1 MKLTRRASEIR
12 EFLLDSIPLHP
23 KDVVACAIERFGI
36 TRQAVNHHMQGLV
49 KEGLVSA
56 QGNTRQRYYGL
67 MTLTSKTLVA
77 SLEGLKEDRF
87 WRQEV
92 APLLTGL
99 RENVFNIWQHGFT
112 EMVNNAID
120 HSGGTRVTVTVETT
134 AATTTLWIADDGVGI
149 FRKIQAELGLED
161 ERHVLL
167 ELAKGKL
174 TTDPKRHTGEGI
186 FFTSRMFDDYVIL
199 SGGVYFSHKTGEEEG
214 WILERE
220 RPGEGTTVVMS
231 LRNRSDRTVKQ
242 IFEKYTASPKDFGFN
257 RTIVPVRLAKHGAEQ
272 LVSRSQAKRLLA
284 RFERF
289 KVVILDFAG
298 IDEIGQAFD
307 DEIFRV
313 YSLRHPEVRIV
324 PANTGPEV
332 KRSIKRAKTA
342 MRLTPGSATPPPRAR

>member
-23 KDVVACAIERFGI
+23 KDVAAFAVERFGI

-49 KEGLVSA
+49 KERLVSA
-56 QGNTRQRYYGL
+56 QGNTRQRSYGL
-67 MTLTSKTLVA
+67 ATLTSKTIVSPLLG
-77 SLEGLKEDRF
+77 LEEDRF

-92 APLLTGL
+92 IPLLIGVSDNAL
-99 RENVFNIWQHGFT
+99 RIWQYGFT

-120 HSGGTRVTVTVETT
+120 HSGGTRVTVTVEST
-134 AATTTLWIADDGVGI
+134 AASTTLWIADDGVGI

-161 ERHVLL
+161 ERHAIL

-186 FFTSRMFDDYVIL
+186 FFASRMFDDYVIL
-199 SGGVYFSHKTGEEEG
+199 SGGVYFSHKTGEED

-220 RPGEGTTVVMS
+220 RPREGTTVVMS
-231 LRNRSDRTVKQ
+231 LHNRSDRTVKQ

-257 RTIVPVRLAKHGAEQ
+257 RTIVPVRLAKHRAEQ

-289 KVVILDFAG
+289 KVVILDFSE
-298 IDEIGQAFD
+298 IEEIGQAFA

-313 YSLRHPEVRIV
+313 YSLQHPEVRIV

-332 KRSIKRAKTA
+332 KRAIKRAKTGGGVLPFN
-342 MRLTPGSATPPPRAR
+342 RLDH

>member
-23 KDVVACAIERFGI
+23 KDVVACACERFDI

-49 KEGLVSA
+49 KEGLVST
-56 QGNTRQRYYGL
+56 QGNTRQRAYGL
-67 MTLTSKTLVA
+67 VMLTSKTVTAPL
-77 SLEGLKEDRF
+77 SGLEEDRF
-87 WRQEV
+87 WRQEIG
-92 APLLTGL
+92 PLVTGL
-99 RENVFNIWQHGFT
+99 RENVFQIWQYGFT

-120 HSGGTRVTVTVETT
+120 HSSGTRVTVTVETT

-161 ERHVLL
+161 ERHAVL

-199 SGGVYFSHKTGEEEG
+199 SGGVYFSHKTGEEED

-220 RPGEGTTVVMS
+220 RAGEGTTVVMS

-242 IFEKYTASPKDFGFN
+242 VFEKYTASPKDFGFN

-298 IDEIGQAFD
+298 IDEIGQAFA

-313 YSLRHPEVRIV
+313 YSLQHPEVRIV

-332 KRSIKRAKTA
+332 KRSIRRAKTGGA
-342 MRLTPGSATPPPRAR
+342 VLPFNRLDR

>member
-1 MKLTRRASEIR
+1 VKSTRRASEIR

-23 KDVVACAIERFGI
+23 KDVVAYACERFDI

-56 QGNTRQRYYGL
+56 QGNTRRCSYGL
-67 MTLTSKTLVA
+67 VTLTSKTVTAPLPG
-77 SLEGLKEDRF
+77 LEEDRF
-87 WRQEV
+87 WRQEIG
-92 APLLTGL
+92 PLVTGL
-99 RENVFNIWQHGFT
+99 RENVFRIWQYGFT

-134 AATTTLWIADDGVGI
+134 ASTTTLWIADDGVGI

-161 ERHVLL
+161 ERHAIL

-199 SGGVYFSHKTGEEEG
+199 SGGVYFSHKTGEEED

-220 RPGEGTTVVMS
+220 RVGEGTTVVMS

-242 IFEKYTASPKDFGFN
+242 VFEKFTASPKDFGFN

-298 IDEIGQAFD
+298 IDEIGQAFA

-313 YSLRHPEVRIV
+313 YSLQHPEVRIV

-332 KRSIKRAKTA
+332 KRSIKRAKT
-342 MRLTPGSATPPPRAR
+342 GRAVLPFNRMDR

>member
-1 MKLTRRASEIR
+1 VKVTRRASEIR

-23 KDVVACAIERFGI
+23 KDVAACAMERFGI

-56 QGNTRQRYYGL
+56 QGNTRQRSYGL
-67 MTLTSKTLVA
+67 VTLTTKTATAPILG
-77 SLEGLKEDRF
+77 LEEDRF

-92 APLLTGL
+92 APLLPGASDNAL
-99 RENVFNIWQHGFT
+99 RIWQYGFT
-112 EMVNNAID
+112 EMVNNAVD

-149 FRKIQAELGLED
+149 FRKIQEELGLED
-161 ERHVLL
+161 ERHAIL

-199 SGGVYFSHKTGEEEG
+199 SGGVFFSHKTDEEED

-220 RPGEGTTVVMS
+220 RPREGTTVVMS

-242 IFEKYTASPKDFGFN
+242 VFEKYTASPKDFGFN

-298 IDEIGQAFD
+298 IDEIGQAFA

-313 YSLRHPEVRIV
+313 YSLQHPEVRIV
-324 PANTGPEV
+324 PANAGPEV
-332 KRSIKRAKTA
+332 KKLIRRAKA
-342 MRLTPGSATPPPRAR
+342 GGAVLPFNRMDR

>member
-1 MKLTRRASEIR
+1 MEKITRRSSEIR

-23 KDVVACAIERFGI
+23 KDVAARASERFGI

-49 KEGLVSA
+49 KEGLVST
-56 QGNTRQRYYGL
+56 QGNTRQRSYGL
-67 MTLTSKTLVA
+67 VTLTSNTFVA
-77 SLEGLKEDRF
+77 QLEGLTEDRF

-99 RENVFNIWQHGFT
+99 RENVFSIWQYGLT
-112 EMVNNAID
+112 EMVNNAVD
-120 HSGGTRVTVTVETT
+120 HSGGTRVTVTVEST
-134 AATTTLWIADDGVGI
+134 AATTTLWIADDGIGI
-149 FRKIQAELGLED
+149 FRKIRTELGLED
-161 ERHVLL
+161 ERHAIL
-167 ELAKGKL
+167 ELSKGKL
-174 TTDPKRHTGEGI
+174 TTDPQRHTGEGI

-199 SGGVYFSHKTGEEEG
+199 SGGVYFSHKTGEEED

-298 IDEIGQAFD
+298 IDEIGQAFA

-313 YSLRHPEVRIV
+313 YSLQHPEVRIV

-332 KRSIKRAKTA
+332 KRSIRRAKTGG
-342 MRLTPGSATPPPRAR
+342 P

>member
-1 MKLTRRASEIR
+1 MKSTRRGAEVR
-12 EFLLDSIPLHP
+12 EFLLDSIPVHP
-23 KDVVACAIERFGI
+23 NDVVAKACERFGI
-36 TRQAVNHHMQGLV
+36 TRQAVSRHMKALSE
-49 KEGLVSA
+49 EGLVSA
-56 QGNTRQRYYGL
+56 EGRTSHRSYKL
-67 MTLTSKTLVA
+67 VTLTSKIFTAPLD
-77 SLEGLKEDRF
+77 ELKEDRF

-92 APLLTGL
+92 GPFLAGV
-99 RENVFNIWQHGFT
+99 RDNVLQIWQYGFT

-120 HSGGTRVTVTVETT
+120 HSGGTKVTVTVETT
-134 AATTTLWIADDGVGI
+134 AATTTVWITDDGVGI

-161 ERHVLL
+161 ERHAIL

-199 SGGVYFSHKTGEEEG
+199 SGGVYFSHKTGEEED

-257 RTIVPVRLAKHGAEQ
+257 KTIVPVRLAKHGAEQ

-298 IDEIGQAFD
+298 IDEIGQAFA

-313 YSLRHPEVRIV
+313 YSLQHPEVRIV
-324 PANTGPEV
+324 HTNAGPEV
-332 KRSIKRAKTA
+332 KRSIKRAKTGGA
-342 MRLTPGSATPPPRAR
+342 VLPFNRMDH

>member
-1 MKLTRRASEIR
+1 
-12 EFLLDSIPLHP
+12 
-23 KDVVACAIERFGI
+23 
-36 TRQAVNHHMQGLV
+36 MQGLV

-56 QGNTRQRYYGL
+56 KGNTRQRFYGL
-67 MTLTSKTLVA
+67 VTLTTKTVTAPLLG
-77 SLEGLKEDRF
+77 LEEDRF

-92 APLLTGL
+92 APLLAGV
-99 RENVFNIWQHGFT
+99 RENVFKIWQYGFT

-120 HSGGTRVTVTVETT
+120 HSGGAHLTVTMETT
-134 AATTTLWIADDGVGI
+134 AATTTLWIADNGVGI

-161 ERHVLL
+161 ERHAIL

-186 FFTSRMFDDYVIL
+186 FFTSRMFDDYRIL
-199 SGGVYFSHKTGEEEG
+199 SGGVFFSHKTGEEED
-214 WILERE
+214 WILDHD
-220 RPGEGTTVVMS
+220 RPREGTTVFMS

-242 IFEKYTASPKDFGFN
+242 IFDKYTASPKDFGFN

-298 IDEIGQAFD
+298 IDEIGQAFA

-313 YSLRHPEVRIV
+313 YSLQHPEVRIV
-324 PANTGPEV
+324 PANAGPEV
-332 KRSIKRAKTA
+332 KRSIRRAKIGN
-342 MRLTPGSATPPPRAR
+342 P

>member
-1 MKLTRRASEIR
+1 VKSTRRASEIR

-23 KDVVACAIERFGI
+23 KDVAAYAIERFGI
-36 TRQAVNHHMQGLV
+36 TRQAVNHHMKSLV

-56 QGNTRQRYYGL
+56 QGNTRQRSYGL
-67 MTLTSKTLVA
+67 VTLTAKTVA
-77 SLEGLKEDRF
+77 APLPGLEEDRF
-87 WRQEV
+87 WRQEIVPLV
-92 APLLTGL
+92 AGL
-99 RENVFNIWQHGFT
+99 RENVVKIWQYGFT

-134 AATTTLWIADDGVGI
+134 AATTTLWVADDGVGI
-149 FRKIQAELGLED
+149 FRKIQKELGLED
-161 ERHVLL
+161 ERHAIL

-199 SGGVYFSHKTGEEEG
+199 SGGVYFSHKTGEEED
-214 WILERE
+214 WILERD

-231 LRNRSDRTVKQ
+231 IRNRSDRTVKQ

-289 KVVILDFAG
+289 KVVILDFAE
-298 IDEIGQAFD
+298 IDEIGQAFA

-313 YSLRHPEVRIV
+313 FSLQHPEVRIV

-332 KRSIKRAKTA
+332 KRAIKRAKTGGGVLPFN
-342 MRLTPGSATPPPRAR
+342 RPDQ

>member
-1 MKLTRRASEIR
+1 MTTKTITVP
-12 EFLLDSIPLHP
+12 LL
-23 KDVVACAIERFGI
+23 
-36 TRQAVNHHMQGLV
+36 GL
-49 KEGLVSA
+49 E
-56 QGNTRQRYYGL
+56 
-67 MTLTSKTLVA
+67 
-77 SLEGLKEDRF
+77 EDRF

-92 APLLTGL
+92 VPLLTGY
-99 RENVFNIWQHGFT
+99 RENVFKIWQYGFT

-161 ERHVLL
+161 ERHAIL

-199 SGGVYFSHKTGEEEG
+199 SGGVYFSHKTGEEED

-298 IDEIGQAFD
+298 IDEIGQAFA

-313 YSLRHPEVRIV
+313 YSLQHPEVRIV
-324 PANTGPEV
+324 PANAGPEV
-332 KRSIKRAKTA
+332 
-342 MRLTPGSATPPPRAR
+342 

>member
-1 MKLTRRASEIR
+1 MKSTKRASEIR
-12 EFLLDSIPLHP
+12 EFLLDSIPFHP
-23 KDVVACAIERFGI
+23 KDVAACAIERFGI

-67 MTLTSKTLVA
+67 VTLTSKTVTAPLPG
-77 SLEGLKEDRF
+77 LEEDRF

-99 RENVFNIWQHGFT
+99 RENVFKIWQYGFT

-120 HSGGTRVTVTVETT
+120 HSGGTKVTVTVETT
-134 AATTTLWIADDGVGI
+134 AATTTVWITDDGVGI

-161 ERHVLL
+161 ERHAIL

-186 FFTSRMFDDYVIL
+186 FFASRMFDDYVIL
-199 SGGVYFSHKTGEEEG
+199 SGGVYFSHKTGEEED

-220 RPGEGTTVVMS
+220 RPREGTTVVMS

-242 IFEKYTASPKDFGFN
+242 IFEKYTVSPKNFVFN
-257 RTIVPVRLAKHGAEQ
+257 RTIVPIRLAKHGAEQ

-289 KVVILDFAG
+289 KVVILDFKG
-298 IDEIGQAFD
+298 IDEIGQAFA

-313 YSLRHPEVRIV
+313 YSLQHPEVRIV
-324 PANTGPEV
+324 PANAGPEV
-332 KRSIKRAKTA
+332 KRSIRRAKIGN
-342 MRLTPGSATPPPRAR
+342 P